1 MTHDEFEQ
9 WWGRLP
15 ESKLELI
22 DGKLI
27 VGNSLSGSQLLFRM
41 ILEGWGAAAVVA
53 LVDRKLC
60 WEALKVAYPDA
71 PISTSEKG
79 EHTQAEAWAS
89 QFDYQPED
97 LSAGEYGKDEGH
109 RTTRDS
115 LEVQLSKAT
124 SIGGCGQSI
133 GPDFVMHLGNSG
145 ITPDILL
152 SRGNPLNHIYNWY
165 MEGPAD
171 LVIEVILPA
180 HAAQDREV
188 KRHYY
193 EAGGVPE
200 YWIVDPQRQQ
210 IDFLRFAGGQYWPVR
225 PDSEGRYRPHNIPNL
240 VFLPDNLWLPQSQ
253 TNRFCLSIFEV
264 RAQTQKKVKAAFDEE
279 GGFKPDS
286 LAFVPRV
293 ALDSVSISFEEF
305 VSWCPRA
312 KIEYANNKIQIV
324 GMRQFLGLLLMTL
337 GMVETVKLLPP
348 QQWIS
353 ALIEAEVNEFNDAA
367 RKARWWKIAKQSAA
381 LLRKKHGATRLA
393 VIGDLVRPLPLNYW
407 SDITLVVYDLS
418 REARW
423 EGGQALNEMFKNPRL
438 YLVEPKYADESLAN
452 NELVEI

>member
-89 QFDYQPED
+89 QFDYQP
-97 LSAGEYGKDEGH
+97 
-109 RTTRDS
+109 S

-180 HAAQDREV
+180 H
-188 KRHYY
+188 
-193 EAGGVPE
+193 G
-200 YWIVDPQRQQ
+200 
-210 IDFLRFAGGQYWPVR
+210 L
-225 PDSEGRYRPHNIPNL
+225 SIPNASKL
-240 VFLPDNLWLPQSQ
+240 IFYASQGASIGRCGRTVRDAIDLIIFLILCFYLIICGYLSLKQ
-253 TNRFCLSIFEV
+253 T
-264 RAQTQKKVKAAFDEE
+264 A
-279 GGFKPDS
+279 
-286 LAFVPRV
+286 
-293 ALDSVSISFEEF
+293 SV
-305 VSWCPRA
+305 C
-312 KIEYANNKIQIV
+312 
-324 GMRQFLGLLLMTL
+324 QFLKS
-337 GMVETVKLLPP
+337 VPK
-348 QQWIS
+348 
-353 ALIEAEVNEFNDAA
+353 
-367 RKARWWKIAKQSAA
+367 
-381 LLRKKHGATRLA
+381 LRKRLKRLSTKKE
-393 VIGDLVRPLPLNYW
+393 VLNP
-407 SDITLVVYDLS
+407 T
-418 REARW
+418 A
-423 EGGQALNEMFKNPRL
+423 
-438 YLVEPKYADESLAN
+438 
-452 NELVEI
+452 